1 MKEFYIYII
10 LVTLISLCAAR
21 VTSRNKSSSGSVSD
35 PIIAAIV
42 LSSVFGFVIIV
53 ILIIYCKNKF
63 NKRMGVLPMQSNA
76 PVYGQEN
83 LYAPPSYKLPPYD
96 QPSAYPQPPPY
107 GQPSAYSQ
115 PPPYPSPFYQ
125 ENQQK
130 L

>member
-1 MKEFYIYII
+1 
-10 LVTLISLCAAR
+10 
-21 VTSRNKSSSGSVSD
+21 
-35 PIIAAIV
+35 
-42 LSSVFGFVIIV
+42 
-53 ILIIYCKNKF
+53 
-63 NKRMGVLPMQSNA
+63 
-76 PVYGQEN
+76 
-83 LYAPPSYKLPPYD
+83 